1 MTFVYC
7 PKSFT
12 WNECYVINEIIE
24 KYDYPTYDF
33 EFNVLDQYRFYDTHV
48 KEEQR
53 MDYTDELIII

>member
-1 MTFVYC
+1 MTFVYY

-24 KYDYPTYDF
+24 KYDFPTYDF
-33 EFNVLDQYRFYDTHV
+33 EFNVLDQYRFYDTPV

-53 MDYTDELIII
+53 KDYTDELIII

>member
-1 MTFVYC
+1 MTFVYY

-24 KYDYPTYDF
+24 KYDFPTYDF
-33 EFNVLDQYRFYDTHV
+33 EFDVLDQYRFYDTHV

-53 MDYTDELIII
+53 KDYTDELIII

>member
-1 MTFVYC
+1 MTFVYY

-33 EFNVLDQYRFYDTHV
+33 EFNVLDQYRFYGTPV

-53 MDYTDELIII
+53 KDYTDELIII